1 MGRGAENFVVDV
13 MAELRDVWHKF
24 AAGQMGPD
32 GVVAAARRACG
43 AGVQRRAPS
52 LVHLANLQPTQ
63 YGHVSDLFARVRGE
77 LQASAQAA
85 QQAQP
90 QLQVQLQ
97 TQQQAQ
103 LQTQNLQQQAA
114 YATGPAVAYPAA
126 APPPGA
132 YRMGAPGP
140 PAPYAVAPGYGQPG
154 APVYMQP
161 PNGLPPG
168 VHGITHQ
175 EFKDLRRVGW
185 ICAVAGLLIP
195 LIAIMAIVNGSK
207 LSKHGDSQG
216 TPMMV
221 IGIVMIALTALV
233 ILASAGG
240 S

>member
-1 MGRGAENFVVDV
+1 
-13 MAELRDVWHKF
+13 MAELRDAWHKF

-32 GVVAAARRACG
+32 GVVAVARRACG
-43 AGVQRRAPS
+43 AGVQLRAPS

-63 YGHVSDLFARVRGE
+63 YGQVSDLFSRVRGE
-77 LQASAQAA
+77 LQTAA
-85 QQAQP
+85 QTVQQPQYQPQAQSQP
-90 QLQVQLQ
+90 QPQMLQP
-97 TQQQAQ
+97 
-103 LQTQNLQQQAA
+103 QAA
-114 YATGPAVAYPAA
+114 YASGGAVAYPAT

-140 PAPYAVAPGYGQPG
+140 PAPYAVAPGYDNVQPG
-154 APVYMQP
+154 APVYVQP
-161 PNGLPPG
+161 QSGLPPG
-168 VHGITHQ
+168 VHGITLQ

-195 LIAIMAIVNGSK
+195 LFEIMAIVNGSK

-221 IGIVMIALTALV
+221 IGIVVVALTVLV
-233 ILASAGG
+233 LAANAGG